1 MNRED
6 IIKLMREAG
15 FVANVSVEHW
25 GDVPFAKLCHPTPT
39 STSLYHMLESL
50 IKRAVVH
57 EREACA
63 QIAKDW
69 DASHPH
75 TNYGACISNAIRARG

>member
-1 MNRED
+1 MD
-6 IIKLMREAG
+6 IEKIRVRIMSEAYDLADRGDLEGYNAIKMMCGEI
-15 FVANVSVEHW
+15 
-25 GDVPFAKLCHPTPT
+25 
-39 STSLYHMLESL
+39 LES
-50 IKRAVVH
+50 IAAAVAA

-75 TNYGACISNAIRARG
+75 TNYGACIANAIRAKGNT